1 MENNLKAR
9 TDMLSCFSETRNPL
23 SETAKE
29 RMRGLKKKQEKG
41 QEDMNNNKK
50 NRINWR
56 EEKCHYKEYF
66 KVVNNKIWQHSE

>member
-1 MENNLKAR
+1 MTCEILSLWHNSGIVHKSVLRMENNLKAR

-50 NRINWR
+50 
-56 EEKCHYKEYF
+56 KTG
-66 KVVNNKIWQHSE
+66 